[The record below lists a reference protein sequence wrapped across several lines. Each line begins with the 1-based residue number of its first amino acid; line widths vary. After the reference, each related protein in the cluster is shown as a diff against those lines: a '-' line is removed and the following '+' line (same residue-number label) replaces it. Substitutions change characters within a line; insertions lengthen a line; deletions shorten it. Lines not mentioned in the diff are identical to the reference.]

1 VGTRTGLAGLLIV
14 IAAAGCGG
22 TGAAHDP
29 AQQRVLDC
37 LRTSGWVAQ
46 SAPRRDVVILEAAD
60 GHAKVELFFWP
71 NEADARRAV
80 PDLAPIGVGWRRNV
94 SFRSS
99 YGFTY
104 ADEQVVERCL

>member
-1 VGTRTGLAGLLIV
+1 VGTRTGLAGLLSV
-14 IAAAGCGG
+14 TVAGCGG
-22 TGAAHDP
+22 AGAAHDP

-37 LRTSGWVAQ
+37 LRASGWVAQ
-46 SAPRRDVVILEAAD
+46 SEPRRDVVILEAGD

-71 NEADARRAV
+71 TAAAARRAV
-80 PDLAPIGVGWRRNV
+80 PDLAPIGVGWRGKV

-104 ADEQVVERCL
+104 ADEQAVERCL